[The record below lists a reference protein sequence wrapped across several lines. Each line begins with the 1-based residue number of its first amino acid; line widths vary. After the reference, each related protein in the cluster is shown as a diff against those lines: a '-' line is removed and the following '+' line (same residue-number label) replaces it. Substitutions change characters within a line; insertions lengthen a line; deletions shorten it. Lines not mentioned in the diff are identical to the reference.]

1 MDTGIDHTERMQ
13 RWAESR
19 LASLA
24 EDDMRGF
31 VFKSASPRSSLHGV
45 RVYNEK
51 GIPSRRGV
59 GMFAGAFTRRFP
71 LLPVEDDGRLD
82 ADRLRDVEHRLHYYR
97 QFWTVQLESLAR
109 CFEDKHKED
118 RHG

>member
-19 LASLA
+19 LANLA
-24 EDDMRGF
+24 EDDMCGF
-31 VFKSASPRSSLHGV
+31 VFKSASPSSSLHGV
-45 RVYNEK
+45 RVHNEK

-59 GMFAGAFTRRFP
+59 GMFACAFTWRFP

-97 QFWTVQLESLAR
+97 QFWTVQLEGLAR

-118 RHG
+118 RHR